1 MLDTRATGQTLAP
14 QQEFRLSLAGQP
26 GFPAD
31 ATAALINLTATNTVA
46 PGYVRAYPCGEEQDV
61 SNVNYA
67 AGQTVAN
74 LASVKVAAGGDICFK
89 SYAQTDIVVDL
100 AGWYAPGGGGAV
112 RRCRP
117 DPPCSTPAAR
127 RASPSWRPTRSSP
140 SSSPA
145 PWCLPAPRRWR

>member
-1 MLDTRATGQTLAP
+1 M
-14 QQEFRLSLAGQP
+14 QEFRFSLAGQA

-31 ATAALINLTATNTVA
+31 ATAALINLTATNTAA

-100 AGWYAPGGGGAV
+100 AGWYSPSGAAASSW
-112 RRCRP
+112 
-117 DPPCSTPAAR
+117 PPTRSGCSTPAAR
-127 RASPSWRPTRSSP
+127 PASPGWRR
-140 SSSPA
+140 
-145 PWCLPAPRRWR
+145 